1 MASGVDADGFTAL
14 TRAVE
19 SGNVGDVKSLIGE
32 GSDVNTSEG
41 KGTPLFCAAKNGYL
55 NILKLLLKADA
66 NVNAGASDHSMP
78 LIEAARGKHAD
89 CVDELIQAGAIVN
102 VRDEKKVTP
111 LIAAIG
117 NIPCMDILVKAGVQL
132 NPKVDG
138 VTRNPLLEA
147 IDKNDIES
155 VKFLMEKGAKV
166 PPAKQC
172 ELYNLGSFD
181 TNVETTPLWS
191 TITSNNMDMFK
202 ALVEGGADLE
212 DGIRATAY
220 YAHYRGLKLMI
231 EEGAN
236 VNCVDE
242 HGNTVLMRA
251 AFEFDK
257 EKETVETRLSCVKLV
272 LQAGARVNKTNRQ
285 DRNALD
291 RCLCNQPMRFTEDI
305 ARLLFA
311 AGEKI
316 RDAKPKSDIL
326 KKLKAKE
333 DDIMSLKAICRKSIR
348 RHLLDLD
355 PHLNLF
361 QRIPKFEATHVVK
374 EYMLFRCT
382 LDE

>member
-1 MASGVDADGFTAL
+1 MAEGAKIPTAL
-14 TRAVE
+14 
-19 SGNVGDVKSLIGE
+19 
-32 GSDVNTSEG
+32 
-41 KGTPLFCAAKNGYL
+41 
-55 NILKLLLKADA
+55 
-66 NVNAGASDHSMP
+66 
-78 LIEAARGKHAD
+78 
-89 CVDELIQAGAIVN
+89 
-102 VRDEKKVTP
+102 
-111 LIAAIG
+111 
-117 NIPCMDILVKAGVQL
+117 
-132 NPKVDG
+132 
-138 VTRNPLLEA
+138 
-147 IDKNDIES
+147 
-155 VKFLMEKGAKV
+155 
-166 PPAKQC
+166 QC
-172 ELYNLGSFD
+172 ELYSLGCFD
-181 TNVETTPLWS
+181 TNVQTTPLWS
-191 TITSNNMDMFK
+191 TIASDNTAMFN
-202 ALVEGGADLE
+202 ALVEGGANLE
-212 DGIRATAY
+212 DGIRATTY

-257 EKETVETRLSCVKLV
+257 EKKTVETRLSCVNLV

>member
-1 MASGVDADGFTAL
+1 MSSGVDDDGLTAL
-14 TRAVE
+14 TRAAR
-19 SGNVGDVKSLIGE
+19 SGNVQDVQSLI
-32 GSDVNTSEG
+32 D
-41 KGTPLFCAAKNGYL
+41 
-55 NILKLLLKADA
+55 
-66 NVNAGASDHSMP
+66 AGAVVNGGDH
-78 LIEAARGKHAD
+78 R
-89 CVDELIQAGAIVN
+89 
-102 VRDEKKVTP
+102 KVTP

-117 NIPCMDILVKAGVQL
+117 KIACMDILVKAGAQL
-132 NPKVDG
+132 NPKLDKK
-138 VTRNPLLEA
+138 TRNPLLEA
-147 IDKNDIES
+147 VGQNDVES

-181 TNVETTPLWS
+181 TNVEITPLWS

-231 EEGAN
+231 EEGAS